1 MAHDYDDKKQVL
13 SAIAK
18 LSKDGSWVSPLS
30 VSRALDISLVV
41 AQKRLHWLND
51 EGELE
56 VMAKNNTKFYRKNQ
70 KDGTIYS

>member
-1 MAHDYDDKKQVL
+1 MAHDYDVKKQVIN
-13 SAIAK
+13 AIAK

-56 VMAKNNTKFYRKNQ
+56 VMVKNNTKFYRPNAK
-70 KDGTIYS
+70 G